1 MATEITVKAG
11 SKSVKVETTDLMV
24 SLARHFQQHGY
35 QELSLEV
42 DGEKVLIVT
51 PVRKKLEG
59 IKNWK

>member
-11 SKSVKVETTDLMV
+11 SKSIKVEATDLLV
-24 SLARHFQQHGY
+24 SLARHFQQNGY

-51 PVRKKLEG
+51 PVRKKLEN
-59 IKNWK
+59 IEI